1 MKNNFPITPNQPDVK
16 SVMQNNGL
24 WFMNENLEKGM
35 TCVLSCK
42 FRNAAE
48 KIIRS

>member
-35 TCVLSCK
+35 TCGEI
-42 FRNAAE
+42 FHAGYF
-48 KIIRS
+48 IR